1 MKYERKTV
9 KVNKSN
15 DRLPI
20 VLESVFKL
28 KLKIKQRDICLLTG
42 LDEGL
47 VSNMFSGKRYPSF
60 EAFESLVRISQGK
73 LKMKDWDLEYK
84 K

>member
-15 DRLPI
+15 ER
-20 VLESVFKL
+20 V
-28 KLKIKQRDICLLTG
+28 ICVLTG
-42 LDEGL
+42 LEDGL